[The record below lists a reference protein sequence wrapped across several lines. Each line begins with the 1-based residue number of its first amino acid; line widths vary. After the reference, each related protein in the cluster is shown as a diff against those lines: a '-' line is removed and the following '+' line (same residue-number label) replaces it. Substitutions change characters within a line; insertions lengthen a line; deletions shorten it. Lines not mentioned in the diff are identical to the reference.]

1 MDNIKERIAD
11 VKLKLADG
19 DRNILNEKIIEM
31 APCLI
36 IELKSQ
42 LIVKATKR
50 VNDLFGFIYNEM
62 EGKLI
67 SDLIPAMLKAK
78 HDDHL
83 KTYLANPTKRNMGHR
98 DMILKGIKKDKSEIS
113 VKIGLEPFFEDGT
126 CYVIGTVI
134 ET

>member
-1 MDNIKERIAD
+1 MDDIREQLAD
-11 VKLKLADG
+11 LKLKLVNS
-19 DRNILNEKIIEM
+19 DRNVLNDKILEM

-42 LIVKATKR
+42 LIIKATKR
-50 VNDLFGFIYNEM
+50 VNDLFGFVYNEL
-62 EGKLI
+62 EGKII
-67 SDLIPAMLKAK
+67 SDLIPSGLKSK
-78 HDDHL
+78 HDHHL
-83 KTYLANPTKRNMGHR
+83 KDYAENPTKRNMGHR

-126 CYVIGTVI
+126 CFVIGTVI